1 MQKALGSVLRN
12 SLPRKSAQEEQ
23 YFALCTKVHTS
34 LEVAAGPH
42 TLDSVLVF
50 PEPKLQVLSSKSSQH
65 EGSGPK
71 EQWRLAAWFL
81 LVSLTLS
88 VLKTKANARQ
98 SKKTPTPKCHGSHL
112 PGTTPT
118 PTPEGHKIINYHHK
132 QSPEPG
138 HLTKV
143 ENLWE
148 LQLLDLFPFN
158 W

>member
-98 SKKTPTPKCHGSHL
+98 SKKHPHPSVMDLTCQGPPPHPHPRRPQDHQLS
-112 PGTTPT
+112 PQAESRAWP
-118 PTPEGHKIINYHHK
+118 PHKGRKSMRITAIGFV
-132 QSPEPG
+132 S
-138 HLTKV
+138 
-143 ENLWE
+143 
-148 LQLLDLFPFN
+148 F
-158 W
+158 